1 MGTSVDVVVSW
12 TGTSVVVWLAV
23 VLSVSTVSG
32 PSGMKLEVVVSAT
45 GTSVEV
51 VCSTTMAISVVEGSA
66 GRVSVV
72 DGPAGTS
79 TSGKTSGNA
88 MLVVVLS
95 LLVT

>member
-1 MGTSVDVVVSW
+1 MGTSVEVVVSW
-12 TGTSVVVWLAV
+12 TGTSVVVWLPV

-45 GTSVEV
+45 GTSLDEV
-51 VCSTTMAISVVEGSA
+51 VCSTTIAISVVEGSA
-66 GRVSVV
+66 ARVSVV

-88 MLVVVLS
+88 MLVVVLGS
-95 LLVT
+95 C